1 MGGSTAANGDICQ
14 WHISQWLDGAS
25 EGLSVPPARLDGVGG
40 GVFTGRI
47 EHIFEQ
53 RLIQVMLE
61 V

>member
-1 MGGSTAANGDICQ
+1 MVTFVNGTFRSD
-14 WHISQWLDGAS
+14 SMAPRAT
-25 EGLSVPPARLDGVGG
+25 LSAPPARLDGVGG
-40 GVFTGRI
+40 GVFTSRI